1 MEKPNKYAN
10 GKIYKIVDNAY
21 TGCYIGST
29 TQSLSCRMSG
39 HRANYR
45 LYNKDKFN
53 FITVF
58 DMFNLYGIDNCKIEL
73 IENFPCDNIEQL
85 LKREGE
91 HIKREDCVNK
101 MIAGR
106 TGNEWYADN
115 REHVK
120 AMVKRYSEANKDWKK
135 AKDKAYYEQ
144 HIDKLKPYKHSWCCK
159 QVECTVCKATLN
171 RGSLR
176 RHEKTFHPEEN

>member
-1 MEKPNKYAN
+1 
-10 GKIYKIVDNAY
+10 
-21 TGCYIGST
+21 
-29 TQSLSCRMSG
+29 MSG
-39 HRANYR
+39 HRAKYR
-45 LYNKDKFN
+45 LYNEDKVTFV
-53 FITVF
+53 TVF

-73 IENFPCDNIEQL
+73 VEDFPCDNKEQL

-120 AMVKRYSEANKDWKK
+120 AMVNVIA
-135 AKDKAYYEQ
+135 
-144 HIDKLKPYKHSWCCK
+144 
-159 QVECTVCKATLN
+159 
-171 RGSLR
+171 R
-176 RHEKTFHPEEN
+176 RTKIGRRQKTRHTMNNILIN

>member
-1 MEKPNKYAN
+1 MGETNKYAN

-29 TQSLSCRMSG
+29 IQPLSSRMST
-39 HRANYR
+39 HRANYKSFKEGKYHFVSVFA
-45 LYNKDKFN
+45 L
-53 FITVF
+53 F
-58 DMFNLYGIDNCKIEL
+58 DMFDLENCKIEL
-73 IENFPCDNIEQL
+73 VEDFPCDNKEQL

-101 MIAGR
+101 MVAGR
-106 TGNEWYADN
+106 SKNEWYVDN
-115 REHVK
+115 RDHVK

-144 HIDKLKPYKHSWCCK
+144 HIDQLKAYKHKWGCEK
-159 QVECTVCKATLN
+159 VECSICN
-171 RGSLR
+171 RTMTRHSLR
-176 RHEKTFHPEEN
+176 RHERTFHPEEN

>member
-29 TQSLSCRMSG
+29 IQSLSCRMSG

-101 MIAGR
+101 MVAGR

-120 AMVKRYSEANKDWKK
+120 AMVKRYSEANREQVLQNKKDYYQQHM
-135 AKDKAYYEQ
+135 DTIKAY
-144 HIDKLKPYKHSWCCK
+144 KHKWSCEK
-159 QVECTVCKATLN
+159 VECSICN
-171 RGSLR
+171 RTMTRHSLR
-176 RHEKTFHPEEN
+176 RHERTFHPEEN